1 MAGLS
6 QLITTLSAMVISFSV
21 IPERRFLFYL
31 FPFLIIIATL
41 PIQRLIEYGLST
53 FSFTDRQKMISLTI
67 ILIII
72 IILSSWFLT
81 RYEIVNKIEQD
92 EQIRFVEIVENKL
105 SGKILDS
112 GNTLRAMNYL
122 QLSNSDTKFRLIGT
136 PEITSETIRDSK
148 NIKIVNI
155 FGSNLNEFMTNCE
168 QENVKY
174 LVIEK
179 DNVTEITYP
188 FLVNIF
194 NNENEYVYLKNII
207 DTKKLQFKEIHVKVF
222 EIDYEK
228 FEQIINKKEHKK

>member
-1 MAGLS
+1 
-6 QLITTLSAMVISFSV
+6 MV
-21 IPERRFLFYL
+21 
-31 FPFLIIIATL
+31 
-41 PIQRLIEYGLST
+41 
-53 FSFTDRQKMISLTI
+53 
-67 ILIII
+67 
-72 IILSSWFLT
+72 LSSWFLT

-105 SGKILDS
+105 SGKILDT

-136 PEITSETIRDSK
+136 PEITSETILDSK

-228 FEQIINKKEHKK
+228 FEQTINERQHGE